1 MNRKPKPEL
10 TWRQRRF
17 VQLIAA
23 GGRTQPQCYLAAG
36 YTWNGT
42 DRTLRKRASEV
53 RHLPTVT
60 REIRRLTKA
69 IEAAMIAA
77 AAARQSP
84 TGPKIAKFEIPPSR
98 PHPPA
103 PARAASGGEKRRS
116 FNWIPGDA
124 EAEP

>member
-77 AAARQSP
+77 TAARQSP
-84 TGPKIAKFEIPPSR
+84 SGPNIAKFELPPVQ
-98 PHPPA
+98 A
-103 PARAASGGEKRRS
+103 PSSSAGPRRKRRRKATV
-116 FNWIPGDA
+116 IQLDTRRR
-124 EAEP
+124 